1 MEDSMTKNQN
11 GPLQNFKG
19 MKTIMYLQIR
29 QWDSQLLQGYKNRK
43 KVSAGVLEA
52 QQSKGPLCLTK
63 MGKVVLTGLLP

>member
-29 QWDSQLLQGYKNRK
+29 QWDSQLLQGYKNGK

-52 QQSKGPLCLTK
+52 QQSKGLLCLTK